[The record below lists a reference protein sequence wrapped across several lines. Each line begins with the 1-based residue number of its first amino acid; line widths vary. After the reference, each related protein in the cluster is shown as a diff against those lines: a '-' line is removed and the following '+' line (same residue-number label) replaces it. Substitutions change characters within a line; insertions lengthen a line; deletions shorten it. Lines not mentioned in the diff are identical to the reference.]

1 MRCSGKAA
9 RTQPDTA
16 VSSAGR
22 STARLRLPQGGG
34 ARRFRISLWVGVVC
48 VWGGVGD
55 VGLGRVAQADV
66 VDLAPLGVPRARV
79 VEVEQA
85 LEARHLRAEERA
97 RVEDAPLGA
106 ARQRPA
112 GICERSQLP
121 HAKPGVCTERRA
133 GMRHRAAHW
142 EASRENKCPVER
154 GSRCTRV
161 RVPHLFRRTSASKPR
176 KGGETC
182 SGPASSACAF
192 TPPCIHD
199 AQSVPPTQSELLRR
213 RTLRVARVCARACVY
228 LCVRACCV
236 CVHVCVRV
244 CVSSLPKEAMAA
256 DAALGGLSP
265 EGRGVSERTLRG
277 GSAQPPTAARS
288 AC

>member
-9 RTQPDTA
+9 RTQQDTA

-142 EASRENKCPVER
+142 EASRENNAPWREAA
-154 GSRCTRV
+154 G
-161 RVPHLFRRTSASKPR
+161 VPESASRIYFAEHPLR
-176 KGGETC
+176 NLGRAARLALVRRHQ
-182 SGPASSACAF
+182 PARS
-192 TPPCIHD
+192 
-199 AQSVPPTQSELLRR
+199 LLRAFMM
-213 RTLRVARVCARACVY
+213 RTLCLQRSRSCCGGAR
-228 LCVRACCV
+228 
-236 CVHVCVRV
+236 
-244 CVSSLPKEAMAA
+244 
-256 DAALGGLSP
+256 
-265 EGRGVSERTLRG
+265 
-277 GSAQPPTAARS
+277 
-288 AC
+288 